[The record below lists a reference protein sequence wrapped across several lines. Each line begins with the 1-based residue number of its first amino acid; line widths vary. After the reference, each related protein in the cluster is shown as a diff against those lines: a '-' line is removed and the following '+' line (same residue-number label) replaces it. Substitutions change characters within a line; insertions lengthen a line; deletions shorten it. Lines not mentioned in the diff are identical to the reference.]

1 MEQMLKEFKE
11 DLTEFREVT
20 DRFYAKEVS
29 MKEYKGFS
37 GGFGSYAQKG
47 GNASMLRLRIPGG
60 RLTKEKLKFVADSV
74 AEYGVEKAPGCC
86 HAPALMIM
94 D

>member
-1 MEQMLKEFKE
+1 MEQMLKELKE
-11 DLTEFREVT
+11 DLREFREVT

-60 RLTKEKLKFVADSV
+60 RLAKEKLKFVADSV
-74 AEYGVEKAPGCC
+74 A
-86 HAPALMIM
+86 
-94 D
+94 